1 MPGCLKKNHFA
12 RACRSDKVSAEKVNQ
27 VDDSSD
33 EEDSDD
39 EYVKKI
45 TIGWM
50 STDTGKKITTKLR
63 LNGVKVQMAIDSGA
77 SANIMDEERFQEI
90 QERSKEKLQLEKSK
104 VKLYGYA
111 SEAPILVAG
120 EFNATS

>member
-1 MPGCLKKNHFA
+1 MGKN
-12 RACRSDKVSAEKVNQ
+12 RRDKVLAEKVNQ
-27 VDDSSD
+27 VGDSSD

-50 STDTGKKITTKLR
+50 STDTGKKATVKFL
-63 LNGVKVQMAIDSGA
+63 LNGVKVQMAIDSGT
-77 SANIMDEERFQEI
+77 SANIMDEGRFQKN
-90 QERSKEKLQLEKSK
+90 QERSKERLRLEKSQ

-111 SEAPILVAG
+111 SEVSIPVA
-120 EFNATS
+120 

>member
-12 RACRSDKVSAEKVNQ
+12 RACRSDKVSAVNQ

-39 EYVKKI
+39 EYVKKV

-50 STDTGKKITTKLR
+50 STDTGKFLFIFMTQTQEWVCSSNCEPECL
-63 LNGVKVQMAIDSGA
+63 MPS
-77 SANIMDEERFQEI
+77 ERRYKAQI
-90 QERSKEKLQLEKSK
+90 R
-104 VKLYGYA
+104 Y
-111 SEAPILVAG
+111 
-120 EFNATS
+120 

>member
-12 RACRSDKVSAEKVNQ
+12 RACRSDKGSAEKVNQ
-27 VDDSSD
+27 VDDSSN
-33 EEDSDD
+33 EEYSDD

-50 STDTGKKITTKLR
+50 STDTGKKTTVKLR

-90 QERSKEKLQLEKSK
+90 QERSKEKL
-104 VKLYGYA
+104 
-111 SEAPILVAG
+111 
-120 EFNATS
+120 